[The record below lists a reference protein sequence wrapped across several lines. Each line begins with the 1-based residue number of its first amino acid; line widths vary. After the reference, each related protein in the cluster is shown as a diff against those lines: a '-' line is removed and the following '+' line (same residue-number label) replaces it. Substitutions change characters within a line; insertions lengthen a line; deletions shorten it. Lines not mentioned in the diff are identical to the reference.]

1 MPKEVVFKFEIFF
14 HFECIDNWLSKIA
27 SCPICNKFFHLVGDV
42 KIDFERVLK
51 GAKFPIKNF
60 SLVGK
65 IKKGS
70 FEKIIAKS
78 DFLENRYLD
87 ISFTHS
93 YP

>member
-1 MPKEVVFKFEIFF
+1 MF
-14 HFECIDNWLSKIA
+14 
-27 SCPICNKFFHLVGDV
+27 PI
-42 KIDFERVLK
+42 
-51 GAKFPIKNF
+51 KFPIKNF

-87 ISFTHS
+87 ISLKKREKTKK
-93 YP
+93 